1 MIGQLVVNGLVFG
14 ALVALMAVGFSLIFG
29 ILRIVNFWH
38 GEAYMMGAVAVFFFV
53 VKAGVPFGAAV
64 VIAVVIVGGI
74 GWIADRL
81 GTFTFTNPTLM
92 LARVRELGLDEEL
105 GERPADTPVT
115 RADHIRVLCPRCR
128 RESLIA
134 TER

>member
-1 MIGQLVVNGLVFG
+1 MPFDSTYVLPGDDKEELDNI
-14 ALVALMAVGFSLIFG
+14 SPDEEKLI
-29 ILRIVNFWH
+29 RNFNLT
-38 GEAYMMGAVAVFFFV
+38 FDQ
-53 VKAGVPFGAAV
+53 
-64 VIAVVIVGGI
+64 IR
-74 GWIADRL
+74 WIADRL
-81 GTFTFTNPTLM
+81 GTLTLTNPTLM

-105 GERPADTPVT
+105 GERSAEAPVT